1 MSTIAYASQLTSGP
15 PPEDVAYRWESSIF
29 GTAQYLILLGI
40 VLLLTRGFDRR
51 EFLALRR
58 PRSWWR
64 AAGLSAIVILTVFV
78 VTAVVAQFGNA
89 DEEQGLIPD
98 RFDSSRAAQFAG
110 YVAVAVIVA
119 PIVEELLFRGAGYRL
134 LERFGPTRAAVLVG
148 LAFAAVHG
156 LLIGFPV
163 IATFGIGLA
172 FLREGPTASIRA
184 SCSTRRSTPSGSRL
198 ASRPVASLFSD
209 AARHTGSRVSRLGRA
224 GKRSAHRQHPSV
236 GHPRPGS
243 ARRDA
248 DRDR

>member
-1 MSTIAYASQLTSGP
+1 LVVAFMSVVAYAAQLGGSD

-29 GTAQYLILLGI
+29 GGIQYAILLGI

-51 EFLALRR
+51 EFLALRQ

-64 AAGLSAIVILTVFV
+64 SAGISGLVIFIVFA

-98 RFDSSRAAQFAG
+98 SFDSSRAAQFAA
-110 YVAVAVIVA
+110 YAAVVVLVA
-119 PIVEELLFRGAGYRL
+119 PIVEELMFRGAGYGL

-156 LLIGFPV
+156 LLIGFAV

-172 FLREGPTASIRA
+172 FLRGRTDSIYP
-184 SCSTRRSTPSGSRL
+184 CILLHSTFNAFGL
-198 ASRPVASLFSD
+198 AIGIA
-209 AARHTGSRVSRLGRA
+209 TGG
-224 GKRSAHRQHPSV
+224 
-236 GHPRPGS
+236 
-243 ARRDA
+243 
-248 DRDR
+248 

>member
-1 MSTIAYASQLTSGP
+1 VSAGQRRLNRRLFWWTVVVAFMSTVAYAAQLSGSD

-29 GTAQYLILLGI
+29 GGIQYVVLLGI

-64 AAGLSAIVILTVFV
+64 AAGISGVVIFTVFI

-98 RFDSSRAAQFAG
+98 RFDSSRAAQFAA
-110 YVAVAVIVA
+110 YAAVVVLVA
-119 PIVEELLFRGAGYRL
+119 PIVEELMFRGAGYGL
-134 LERFGPTRAAVLVG
+134 LEPFGRTRAAVLVG
-148 LAFAAVHG
+148 LAFALVHG

-172 FLREGPTASIRA
+172 LLRGRTDSIYP
-184 SCSTRRSTPSGSRL
+184 CILLHSTFNAFGL
-198 ASRPVASLFSD
+198 AIGIA
-209 AARHTGSRVSRLGRA
+209 TGS
-224 GKRSAHRQHPSV
+224 
-236 GHPRPGS
+236 
-243 ARRDA
+243 
-248 DRDR
+248 

>member
-1 MSTIAYASQLTSGP
+1 MSTVAYAAQLGGSD

-29 GTAQYLILLGI
+29 GGIQYAILLGI
-40 VLLLTRGFDRR
+40 VMLLTLGFDRR

-64 AAGLSAIVILTVFV
+64 AAGISGIVIFIVFV

-98 RFDSSRAAQFAG
+98 RFDSSRAAQFAA
-110 YVAVAVIVA
+110 YVAVVVLVA
-119 PIVEELLFRGAGYRL
+119 PIVEELMFRGAGYGL

-148 LAFAAVHG
+148 LAFALVHG

-172 FLREGPTASIRA
+172 FLRGRTDSIYPCILLHSSFNA
-184 SCSTRRSTPSGSRL
+184 FGL
-198 ASRPVASLFSD
+198 AVGIA
-209 AARHTGSRVSRLGRA
+209 TGS
-224 GKRSAHRQHPSV
+224 
-236 GHPRPGS
+236 
-243 ARRDA
+243 
-248 DRDR
+248 